1 MLVTTSKTIG
11 CAPSFFSIGYSHTKA
26 LLVLLHSGLEGLSEV
41 GTDPERRL
49 VSFKVTSSFRAWQQ
63 GTAG

>member
-11 CAPSFFSIGYSHTKA
+11 CAPSFFSISYSHTKG

-49 VSFKVTSSFRAWQQ
+49 VFFKVTSSFRAWHQ